1 MRLRT
6 PLVALTV
13 LALSGT
19 PARALAGCRIGE
31 LAELPVTMS
40 AMRPLVTARING
52 TEAQFIADSGA
63 FFSMIT
69 PSAAEQFK
77 LRPELSPGFFIS
89 GVGGD
94 TRAWLT
100 TVRTFTLFGVGF
112 RNVPF
117 VVGGNELEGAAG
129 LLGQNVFRILDADV
143 EYDLAH
149 GAIRLFRTHDCR
161 KTILAYWAREQP
173 LPVSVVHIEWAT
185 RESPHTRSVAFVNGA
200 KIRVMFDTGAWAS
213 VLSLAAA
220 ERAGVK
226 PGGAGVVA
234 AGQSH
239 GVGQRM
245 AQSWIA
251 PFGSFKIGDEEILNT
266 HLRIGDIGSRDTDM
280 LIGTDFF
287 LSHRIY
293 VAISQGKLYFT
304 YNGGTVFNLTSQPLA
319 ALAGGK
325 AQSGSAEPAPPGDEP
340 KDAAGFSRRGAAF
353 TARRDYE
360 HAIADL
366 TRACELAPTE
376 PEYFYQRGIA
386 HWANSQPDLAGAD
399 FDQALKLKP
408 DHVPALIAR
417 ARLRLQVG
425 ENAPALADLDAAERA
440 APESSDLRLQMA
452 HLYTRAGGFE
462 HAVTQ
467 LDKWIGAHG
476 GDVQIPEA
484 RHARCWA
491 RALAGSD
498 LDKALADCNA
508 ALKAR
513 PGSAPI
519 LDSRGVVRLRLG
531 DLDRAIADFD
541 SALTLDPRR
550 SWALYGRGLARSRK
564 GESSA
569 ADADIAAA
577 VAITPDIED
586 RAREYGLAR

>member
-1 MRLRT
+1 MRRRT
-6 PLVALTV
+6 LLVALTV
-13 LALSGT
+13 LALSGA
-19 PARALAGCRIGE
+19 PERALAGCRIGE
-31 LAELPVTMS
+31 LAELPVTMN

-69 PSAAEQFK
+69 PSAAEEFK
-77 LRPELSPGFFIS
+77 LRPEVSPGFFIS

-100 TVRTFTLFGVGF
+100 TVRTFTLFGVAF

-117 VVGGNELEGAAG
+117 VVGGNGLEGAAG

-161 KTILAYWAREQP
+161 KTILAYWTREQP
-173 LPVSVVHIEWAT
+173 LPVSVVRIEWAT
-185 RESPHTRSVAFVNGA
+185 RESPHTRSVALVNGA
-200 KIRVMFDTGAWAS
+200 RIRVMFDTGAWAS

-251 PFGSFKIGDEEILNT
+251 PFASFKIGDEEILNT

-304 YNGGTVFNLTSQPLA
+304 YNGGPVFNLTSQPLA

-325 AQSGSAEPAPPGDEP
+325 AQPGSAEPPPPEDEP

-366 TRACELAPTE
+366 TRACELTPTE

-399 FDQALKLKP
+399 FDRALELKA
-408 DHVPALIAR
+408 DDVPALIAR

-425 ENAPALADLDAAERA
+425 ERAPALADLDAADRA
-440 APESSDLRLQMA
+440 APEQSDLRLQMA

-476 GDVQIPEA
+476 SDVQIPEA

-513 PGSAPI
+513 PGNAPI

-564 GESSA
+564 GESDA

-586 RAREYGLAR
+586 RAREYRLAR